1 MIFIFYIENKIM
13 SASKDS
19 FVDLQLTFMFG
30 SVLALLL
37 LPMINH
43 AIHLNNLIHTT
54 MDAKEKEMLDGRL
67 KKLQLALV
75 SILIAILLFVWLLPI
90 QYLYPKT
97 RLTFPLFL
105 TICILLTLSLV
116 IFVMDASQSIYIPV
130 SSTSNS

>member
-1 MIFIFYIENKIM
+1 M

>member
-1 MIFIFYIENKIM
+1 M

-19 FVDLQLTFMFG
+19 FVVLQLTFMFG
-30 SVLALLL
+30 SVLSLLL

-54 MDAKEKEMLDGRL
+54 LDPKEKQLLDERL

-75 SILIAILLFVWLLPI
+75 YILIAILLIVWLLPI
-90 QYLYPKT
+90 QLLSPKT
-97 RLTFPLFL
+97 KLTFPLFL
-105 TICILLTLSLV
+105 TTCILLTVSLV

-130 SSTSNS
+130 SPTTNLQNTLFNSL